1 MLVVLFSLSCSNERN
16 KQTIQFEPLSEN
28 EFNFPADTTFAIP
41 HSKIWDDRMH
51 VHDSCMGSSYAANAI
66 FMRTRDTFL
75 IGSIV
80 DMRTMK
86 VVSHL
91 PLFTDSTNFFSSIYT
106 FETTPCYQK
115 TLVNIP
121 IDSFMNWKDLFE
133 LDTAN
138 NNINH
143 ELIEAIKNSD
153 KTEIETGSWI
163 TMEMTDALGK
173 ILDTT
178 TNPTL
183 LEYKKALLT
192 PGNMILVRSSAISD
206 ITFYFHTEK
215 PLPDDLTTK
224 LLNRPVSIQQAFFK
238 SQLFYIDKRT
248 FKLTLTGF
256 FQMLGQFM
264 KCEPG

>member
-1 MLVVLFSLSCSNERN
+1 
-16 KQTIQFEPLSEN
+16 
-28 EFNFPADTTFAIP
+28 
-41 HSKIWDDRMH
+41 
-51 VHDSCMGSSYAANAI
+51 
-66 FMRTRDTFL
+66 
-75 IGSIV
+75 
-80 DMRTMK
+80 
-86 VVSHL
+86 
-91 PLFTDSTNFFSSIYT
+91 
-106 FETTPCYQK
+106 
-115 TLVNIP
+115 
-121 IDSFMNWKDLFE
+121 MNWKDLFE

-183 LEYKKALLT
+183 LEYKKVLLT

-215 PLPDDLTTK
+215 PLPDDLTKK
-224 LLNRPVSIQQAFFK
+224 LLNRPVSIQQDFFK
-238 SQLFYIDKRT
+238 SQLF
-248 FKLTLTGF
+248 
-256 FQMLGQFM
+256 
-264 KCEPG
+264 